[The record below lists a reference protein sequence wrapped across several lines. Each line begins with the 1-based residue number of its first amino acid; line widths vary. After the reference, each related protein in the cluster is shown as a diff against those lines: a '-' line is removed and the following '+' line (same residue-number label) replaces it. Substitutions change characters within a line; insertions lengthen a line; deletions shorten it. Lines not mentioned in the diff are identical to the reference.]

1 MSGPDSCHVGQL
13 SERAYIGCQQRA
25 QMGDV
30 GVVGVEEGIVRKV
43 EVRVYRLSKYLIM
56 FTFTSYD
63 SINPQKPSYFQWGG
77 LIALHKP

>member
-30 GVVGVEEGIVRKV
+30 GVVGVSLGGGHCKEGRG
-43 EVRVYRLSKYLIM
+43 E
-56 FTFTSYD
+56 
-63 SINPQKPSYFQWGG
+63 G
-77 LIALHKP
+77 L